1 MVHVWGG
8 YKCDSNGHIQ
18 INLPSLRSGYTY
30 TDYGIIVM
38 NSNTSYNIGNLIM
51 YEAHINNNIATL
63 YYCTGTGDTKL
74 NCTIY
79 AGFLFLALKA
89 EL

>member
-8 YKCDSNGHIQ
+8 YKADSNGHIQ
-18 INLPSLRSGYTY
+18 VNLPSLRPGYAY

-38 NSNTSYNIGNLIM
+38 CANTSYNIGNLIM

-63 YYCTGTGDTKL
+63 YYCNSIDGSTSL

-79 AGFLFLALKA
+79 SGFLFLALKA
-89 EL
+89 